1 MWFTPSVLTSAFFRQ
16 KSEAFVISRNTNIN
30 CIVKHFLILLTC
42 FESLRVV
49 LMNMVAILT
58 MSAKLAT
65 PVSLAQIQ

>member
-1 MWFTPSVLTSAFFRQ
+1 MWPTRSVLTSAFFRQ

-58 MSAKLAT
+58 MSAKLAS
-65 PVSLAQIQ
+65 PGFFFR